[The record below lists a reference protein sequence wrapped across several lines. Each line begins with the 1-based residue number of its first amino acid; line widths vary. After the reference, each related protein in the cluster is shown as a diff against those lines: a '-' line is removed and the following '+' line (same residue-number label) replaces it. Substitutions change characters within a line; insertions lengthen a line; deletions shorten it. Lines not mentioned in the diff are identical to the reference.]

1 MVREFSWRDSK
12 VTTMSKASDKQSSG
26 KQSSDKRK
34 LIAEM
39 IAMQKRLIARGA
51 NASGDADDGDGDG
64 DQTPSE
70 QRSAFAE
77 MATRVVDLAHKER
90 GTSR

>member
-1 MVREFSWRDSK
+1 
-12 VTTMSKASDKQSSG
+12 MSKASDNQSTG

-51 NASGDADDGDGDG
+51 NAPGDGDDGDG

>member
-1 MVREFSWRDSK
+1 MVREFSWRDFK
-12 VTTMSKASDKQSSG
+12 VTTMSKQASGG
-26 KQSSDKRK
+26 KQASEKRK

-51 NASGDADDGDGDG
+51 NAPGDGDDG